1 MKLLL
6 PFPIDNAS
14 ADYLDTANA
23 KEIILDPV
31 SSKETDDDGKMTG
44 S

>member
-6 PFPIDNAS
+6 PFSIDNAS

-44 S
+44 R